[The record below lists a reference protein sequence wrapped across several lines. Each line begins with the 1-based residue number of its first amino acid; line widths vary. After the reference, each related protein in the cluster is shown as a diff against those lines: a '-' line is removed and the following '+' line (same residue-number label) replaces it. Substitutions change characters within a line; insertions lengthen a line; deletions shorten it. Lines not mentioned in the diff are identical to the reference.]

1 MADALQGVADLN
13 TAYCLDRTHE
23 AAADASSTTGSV
35 PVAALIYLAVYN
47 RSPASA
53 ARRAAGDPRRLAATV
68 LTASAAVA
76 AVAASLAVATPR
88 Y

>member
-53 ARRAAGDPRRLAATV
+53 A
-68 LTASAAVA
+68 
-76 AVAASLAVATPR
+76 
-88 Y
+88 